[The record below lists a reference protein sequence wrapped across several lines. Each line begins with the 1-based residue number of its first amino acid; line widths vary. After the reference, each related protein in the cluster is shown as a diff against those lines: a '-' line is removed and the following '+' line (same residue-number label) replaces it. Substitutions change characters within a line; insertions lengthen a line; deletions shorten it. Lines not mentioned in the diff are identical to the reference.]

1 VYLNLPPVPDTG
13 ETKKKLCQDLGAH
26 KWVDFRE
33 SKDVVADVVAAS
45 DGLGVEGAVV
55 AAGDV
60 RYDLAKGTFNF
71 IPLLCFRQ
79 GHSTKR

>member
-1 VYLNLPPVPDTG
+1 
-13 ETKKKLCQDLGAH
+13 LCHDLGAH

-33 SKDVVADVVAAS
+33 SKDVVADVIAAS

-60 RYDLAKGTFNF
+60 SYNLA
-71 IPLLCFRQ
+71 Q
-79 GHSTKR
+79 EV